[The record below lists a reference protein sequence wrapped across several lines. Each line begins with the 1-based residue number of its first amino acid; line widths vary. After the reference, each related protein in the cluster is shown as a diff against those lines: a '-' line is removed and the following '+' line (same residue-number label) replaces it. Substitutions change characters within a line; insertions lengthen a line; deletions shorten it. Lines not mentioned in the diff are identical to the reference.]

1 MIGAME
7 AIARLDIPLYVIGLV
22 PATDNRPG
30 EDAYVPG
37 DVLRMHSGMT
47 VEVLNTDAEGRLIL
61 ADVLSYAKLYRPEI
75 VIDLATLTGAQ
86 VVALG
91 SQVAAVMTQQDED
104 ADERLDTMMTV
115 GNRTGDLLHPMPMHA
130 HYADALKSEVADI
143 KNIGDREAG
152 SITAAKFLERFVDY
166 PWVHVDIAGP
176 AFLKKSLPY
185 KPAGGTGFGVR
196 LLTEF
201 VRDYAYPKKR

>member
-1 MIGAME
+1 
-7 AIARLDIPLYVIGLV
+7 
-22 PATDNRPG
+22 
-30 EDAYVPG
+30 
-37 DVLRMHSGMT
+37 MT

-61 ADVLSYAKLYRPEI
+61 ADILSYAKLYRPEI

-130 HYADALKSEVADI
+130 HYADALKSEVADM

-166 PWVHVDIAGP
+166 PWVHVDIAGT
-176 AFLKKSLPY
+176 SIS
-185 KPAGGTGFGVR
+185 
-196 LLTEF
+196 
-201 VRDYAYPKKR
+201 